1 MRLISKKKKLKAVNE
16 QKEQLKKVR
25 VKKKKTT
32 NKKIE
37 KEEKP
42 GQIVLLNDILD
53 VFGMNFSS
61 KGEDILKKLAKDE
74 RMISYNDLFFKTGDG
89 IIENFGF

>member
-25 VKKKKTT
+25 VKKKKT

-61 KGEDILKKLAKDE
+61 KGEDLLKKLAKDE

>member
-1 MRLISKKKKLKAVNE
+1 MRLISKKKKLKAVSE

-25 VKKKKTT
+25 VKKKKT

-61 KGEDILKKLAKDE
+61 KGEDLLKKLAKDE

>member
-25 VKKKKTT
+25 VKKKKT

>member
-1 MRLISKKKKLKAVNE
+1 MRLISKKKKLKAVSE

-25 VKKKKTT
+25 VKKKKT